1 MKKFKYII
9 AALCV
14 AAIGIGVFLACHK
27 EASEIDKS
35 TSKLTQKD
43 NPIQFEFRAL
53 ITDETAIACTF
64 IKHNDTVY
72 FSYILC
78 DAEVED
84 EYCMIVYD
92 PNNEYPITFNEDSSV
107 LYGLN
112 PYNMEFTSWIF
123 RGEPSNPWDPP
134 SPVNP
139 GRVTPG
145 GGTVESGCEC
155 AYGSSGHCEKVG
167 YSTQEG
173 TTLYKC
179 ERQFGDCKCP
189 EIASFILGDNSIY
202 GVTSSFIVFEANVI
216 YINNQEVQKGDYY
229 SLSY

>member
-1 MKKFKYII
+1 MKKIKIII
-9 AALCV
+9 ATLCV

-53 ITDETAIACTF
+53 ITDDTAIACTF

-92 PNNEYPITFNEDSSV
+92 PNNEYPITFNEDSS
-107 LYGLN
+107 LAYGLN
-112 PYNMEFTSWIF
+112 PNNMEFTSWIF
-123 RGEPSNPWDPP
+123 RGEPSNPWDSP

-145 GGTVESGCEC
+145 GGTIESGCAC
-155 AYGSSGHCEKVG
+155 ANYETTGWCKRGK
-167 YSTQEG
+167 QETIEG
-173 TTLYKC
+173 AYMYPC
-179 ERQFGDCKCP
+179 ERMSGNCNCP
-189 EIASFILGDNSIY
+189 EFASFLGGDYSIY

-229 SLSY
+229 SL